1 MANQH
6 ILIKAQG
13 DAQIEQVAVPEL
25 RDDYI
30 LVTTHAV
37 ALNPSDWKHVDFM
50 ASPGARLGCDYAG
63 VVEAVGKA
71 VTKEFKKGDRVVGPC
86 YGANAM
92 NHDTGS
98 FGQHIIVKGDVQ
110 IKIPDNLS
118 FEEAATLGIGLTT
131 AGQALYQ
138 NLKLPLPDSDLKA
151 NFPILI
157 YGGSTAT
164 GALAIQLAKLS
175 GAFVISTCS
184 PHNFEYVKGIGADV
198 VLDYNSPTVIQEI
211 KKAANNNLQHAMDCI
226 SIDSSA
232 IICASAMSA
241 LGGKLALLQ
250 PVPDQPLY
258 KINANVETRMTIA
271 YTVLGETI
279 KAGPH
284 EVPGQVQDFDFGKQF
299 WELARSLLEEGKLK
313 VHTLNVNPTGS
324 GLEGVLKGLDR
335 MRQGEVSGSKWVYT
349 IS

>member
-1 MANQH
+1 MTNQH

-13 DAQIEQVAVPEL
+13 DAQIEQVTVPEL
-25 RDDYI
+25 KDDYI
-30 LVTTHAV
+30 LVTTRAV

-50 ASPGARLGCDYAG
+50 ASPGARSGCDYAG

-71 VTKEFKKGDRVVGPC
+71 VTKGFKKGDRVTGPC

-98 FGQHIIVKGDVQ
+98 FGQHIAVKGDVQ

-138 NLKLPLPDSDLKA
+138 NLKLPLPDSGGKA

-184 PHNFEYVKGIGADV
+184 PHNFQYVKGIGADV
-198 VLDYNSPTVIQEI
+198 VLDYNSPTVINEI
-211 KKAANNNLQHAMDCI
+211 KQAANNNLQYAMDCI
-226 SIDSSA
+226 SIESSA
-232 IICASAMSA
+232 VICASAMSA
-241 LGGKLALLQ
+241 LGGQLALLQ
-250 PVPDQPLY
+250 PVPDQPLHD
-258 KINANVETRMTIA
+258 INANVQTRMTIA
-271 YTVLGETI
+271 YTVLGETF

-284 EVPGQVQDFDFGKQF
+284 EVPAQVQDFEFGKQF
-299 WELARSLLEEGKLK
+299 WELARSLLEQGKLK
-313 VHTLNVNPTGS
+313 VHTPNVNPTGS